1 MLKVVDR
8 FNRTREH
15 VALRSMFE
23 ARKRFFVDELG
34 WDLPVL
40 AGLYEVDQF
49 DDGHATY
56 LIVVDQ
62 DDRHLASARLLHT
75 IRPSP
80 IESACPP
87 FVEGIV
93 PKGRD
98 VWEITRI
105 CSLFPE
111 GSDRVWEV
119 HDMLLNGLA
128 KFAVEAGVRTYTI
141 IADPEHS
148 SWFASVG
155 WKCKRLGPAQY
166 QGGQVFTALG
176 IEIDPAIR
184 ANFMAG
190 GIAGGSRLFQPETR
204 AAAHVARISSANH
217 RHHGAAFRRSL
228 SRKITDSG
236 YSSP

>member
-119 HDMLLNGLA
+119 HDMLLNGLGSDL
-128 KFAVEAGVRTYTI
+128 VIGVMLPFSAHCWI
-141 IADPEHS
+141 
-148 SWFASVG
+148 
-155 WKCKRLGPAQY
+155 
-166 QGGQVFTALG
+166 QV
-176 IEIDPAIR
+176 
-184 ANFMAG
+184 
-190 GIAGGSRLFQPETR
+190 
-204 AAAHVARISSANH
+204 
-217 RHHGAAFRRSL
+217 GAAVL
-228 SRKITDSG
+228 SDPLDLVVNYQPLLTVR
-236 YSSP
+236 

>member
-128 KFAVEAGVRTYTI
+128 KFAVEAGSNLHDHRGPRTLIMVCQCRLEVQATG
-141 IADPEHS
+141 PGTVS
-148 SWFASVG
+148 G
-155 WKCKRLGPAQY
+155 WA
-166 QGGQVFTALG
+166 G
-176 IEIDPAIR
+176 IY
-184 ANFMAG
+184 G
-190 GIAGGSRLFQPETR
+190 
-204 AAAHVARISSANH
+204 ARD
-217 RHHGAAFRRSL
+217 R
-228 SRKITDSG
+228 D
-236 YSSP
+236 